1 MAIAIRTTR
10 LALIRAH
17 IDRGGRKARRAGGAR
32 VPSWAPACA
41 SRQRRPAYRVSHLA
55 GQGRARSSPSPA
67 PTFEVNKW
75 KRLSSPPSVAR
86 LISAAHLSSRGTKGA
101 QRRGQLRPSL
111 GGVQGA
117 AAAPSARPPAL
128 HPAAW
133 SQVRSARRAHNCG
146 AARTAAGR
154 GRNGRAPPLG
164 DNQRSHLNKPR
175 SASGRRRPAPRAA
188 GRAPSPASQAPLSPR
203 FPGPGWRPPAL
214 RCLSP
219 ALPARPTQPDPRARP
234 APGLIGAGD
243 QLPPAMS
250 LLALSAFL
258 ITPKHTHT
266 RTHENTASRGAQGRR
281 RKRNRRPGADRDLWV
296 VLILEL
302 T

>member
-154 GRNGRAPPLG
+154 GRTG
-164 DNQRSHLNKPR
+164 
-175 SASGRRRPAPRAA
+175 GRRRSVTISARILTNQDLPAGGGAQRPGLQGGRPVPPRRPRSLPGFPARA
-188 GRAPSPASQAPLSPR
+188 GARLRFGACPQRSPLGRPSPTRVLAPLR
-203 FPGPGWRPPAL
+203 
-214 RCLSP
+214 
-219 ALPARPTQPDPRARP
+219 
-234 APGLIGAGD
+234 
-243 QLPPAMS
+243 
-250 LLALSAFL
+250 ALSAPAISSHLRCPCSRCRHFSSHRN
-258 ITPKHTHT
+258 THTHAHT
-266 RTHENTASRGAQGRR
+266 RTRRAEAPRGGGGKETGDQAQIGTC
-281 RKRNRRPGADRDLWV
+281 GWF
-296 VLILEL
+296 
-302 T
+302 